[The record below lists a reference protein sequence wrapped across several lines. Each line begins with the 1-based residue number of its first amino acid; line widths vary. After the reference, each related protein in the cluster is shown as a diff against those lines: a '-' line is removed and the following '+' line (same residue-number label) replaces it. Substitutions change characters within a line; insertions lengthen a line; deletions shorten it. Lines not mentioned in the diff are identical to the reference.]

1 MTTRKSSLATPK
13 SASTRTPKSTPPAR
27 KSAKARAPKA
37 TAKAGAPKAAT
48 KAGAPKAAAAKAK
61 PRGTSRGQ
69 EAEPAIWT
77 LRLYITGRGERSER
91 ALRNLRNLCEAN
103 MKEGTYKIEVIDL
116 LKNPALAKADQI
128 LAIPTLVR
136 KLPEPMKRII
146 GDLSDADRALL
157 SLDLPKLQ

>member
-1 MTTRKSSLATPK
+1 MTTRKATTRANDK
-13 SASTRTPKSTPPAR
+13 TSATRKGKTQTAPAR
-27 KSAKARAPKA
+27 KVASKSV
-37 TAKAGAPKAAT
+37 AT
-48 KAGAPKAAAAKAK
+48 KRK
-61 PRGTSRGQ
+61 PASKRAES
-69 EAEPAIWT
+69 EAQANVWT
-77 LRLYITGRGERSER
+77 LRLYISGRGERSER

-157 SLDLPKLQ
+157 SLDLPKQQ

>member
-1 MTTRKSSLATPK
+1 MTTRKTTRATSK
-13 SASTRTPKSTPPAR
+13 SASTRTSKSTPPAR
-27 KSAKARAPKA
+27 KSAKAA
-37 TAKAGAPKAAT
+37 TPKAA
-48 KAGAPKAAAAKAK
+48 GKAAAAKSEGAK
-61 PRGTSRGQ
+61 AKAEPRRTRKSS

-91 ALRNLRNLCEAN
+91 ALRNLRNLCESN

>member
-1 MTTRKSSLATPK
+1 MSTRKSTTRASEKT
-13 SASTRTPKSTPPAR
+13 SASRKTKTQAAPAR
-27 KSAKARAPKA
+27 KAASKSVTTKRKPESKR
-37 TAKAGAPKAAT
+37 TAKP
-48 KAGAPKAAAAKAK
+48 
-61 PRGTSRGQ
+61 
-69 EAEPAIWT
+69 EAQANVWT
-77 LRLYITGRGERSER
+77 LRLYISGRGERSER

-157 SLDLPKLQ
+157 SLDLPKQQ

>member
-1 MTTRKSSLATPK
+1 MTTRKSTTK
-13 SASTRTPKSTPPAR
+13 ASTKTPASR
-27 KSAKARAPKA
+27 KNKTQAEPLRKASGK
-37 TAKAGAPKAAT
+37 T
-48 KAGAPKAAAAKAK
+48 AAAKRKADGK
-61 PRGTSRGQ
+61 ADTKRKSDGN
-69 EAEPAIWT
+69 EWT

-157 SLDLPKLQ
+157 SLDLAKQQ

>member
-1 MTTRKSSLATPK
+1 MSTRKSTTRSSEKT
-13 SASTRTPKSTPPAR
+13 SAARKRKAQAAPAR
-27 KSAKARAPKA
+27 KAASQS
-37 TAKAGAPKAAT
+37 AAT
-48 KAGAPKAAAAKAK
+48 KQKRAAKPESQAN
-61 PRGTSRGQ
+61 
-69 EAEPAIWT
+69 IWT
-77 LRLYITGRGERSER
+77 LRLYISGRGERSER
-91 ALRNLRNLCEAN
+91 ALRNLRSLCEAN

-157 SLDLPKLQ
+157 SLDLPKQQ

>member
-1 MTTRKSSLATPK
+1 MSTRKSTTRASEKTTAPRK
-13 SASTRTPKSTPPAR
+13 SKAQAAPAR
-27 KSAKARAPKA
+27 KAASKS
-37 TAKAGAPKAAT
+37 AAT
-48 KAGAPKAAAAKAK
+48 KRKRPAKSESQANV
-61 PRGTSRGQ
+61 
-69 EAEPAIWT
+69 WT
-77 LRLYITGRGERSER
+77 LRLYISGRGERSER
-91 ALRNLRNLCEAN
+91 ALRNLRSLCEAN

-157 SLDLPKLQ
+157 SLDLPKQQ

>member
-1 MTTRKSSLATPK
+1 MKTRKSTRASSKSSQATRSDKSEARSRK
-13 SASTRTPKSTPPAR
+13 SASKGVGTKRKTATPRAASKTKDAPAV
-27 KSAKARAPKA
+27 
-37 TAKAGAPKAAT
+37 
-48 KAGAPKAAAAKAK
+48 
-61 PRGTSRGQ
+61 
-69 EAEPAIWT
+69 WT

-116 LKNPALAKADQI
+116 LKNPALAKTDQI

-146 GDLSDADRALL
+146 GDLSDADRALV
-157 SLDLPKLQ
+157 SLDLTKP